1 MANVISIRI
10 DADGKAA
17 IVETKRT
24 TDEMSRE
31 LDRTGKSAN
40 TLSDN
45 FSKIAIPAASVLSVY
60 AIGTAVQAVTA
71 ASVKYLSTLE
81 TANLGIAASYI
92 TGGKYVDETTG
103 KALEGSAALQMAQID
118 AARATERLQVANL
131 QTIATLDQLIQAYQ
145 VALPI
150 AMAKG
155 FDRQKIEEF
164 TVATVQAAGAIGVP
178 MHQLG
183 QELRALLTGDS
194 WQDARIGQVLGLR
207 PQDISK
213 LKGDADGLFNLLMDK
228 LSAYKIAGVEAQKS
242 WAGLTSNALDIAL
255 QAGGQAF
262 LPLFESVKYELTQI
276 TGELVTID
284 DKTKKINWNPDF
296 LSGVDS
302 VKSGVNSITA
312 EIYRMSML
320 LDLAGGSMTAL
331 GSRALKTAEVVTR
344 FMTIGQFGDSLK
356 KGSEEFARW
365 NKLYEDRYKT
375 ADKALQAL
383 ADREAG
389 LGKKAPSGSA
399 AYQQKPPIVDPAAAE
414 KARKAADKAAKNAR
428 DIEMILQTSAE
439 RILLIGKSAD
449 EKALLQM
456 DLAHKKEVKTLQ
468 DHHASKA
475 QLAQEEAN
483 YQLERTALV
492 NEQKLEKAR
501 ELARAES
508 SIAEKAVADQIA
520 WQQKLTDY
528 QLKTGRIGEDEAITR
543 KYEGEARLMQAKQAT
558 LEVQIEQE
566 KNEARRLELEAEYWR
581 LLQQITNLE
590 ETSGMDRSLAA
601 DALARS
607 YEEINIR
614 LLEMKG
620 RLEDAAK
627 ARIALERQS
636 PQRQQL
642 AVDAATGVPGAEE
655 AYLQQ
660 EEIDNR
666 SIRNA
671 GIQQQQPRNQL
682 RNSMQMGIMQAQGQ
696 GYDASR
702 VALLQQL
709 DERQQAI
716 EAAYGAEIELEN
728 EKNAALLEAQEEY
741 AAQKAALD
749 QATADK
755 ALATV
760 SNSLT
765 SIGQTLMQGNKDQF
779 EAGKAMAIAGA
790 TIDTFRAATGA
801 YAAMASIPYV
811 GPALGAV
818 AAAAAVVSGMA
829 QIAQIESTQYRG
841 ARALGGPVEAG
852 STYLVGE
859 RGPELLTMG
868 SQGGTVT
875 PNSALGAKPQQVR
888 VTNVYQISTGVSDT
902 VRSEIMKA
910 VPAITAHS
918 VAAVGRAINSGG
930 PLSAAVGRM

>member
-31 LDRTGKSAN
+31 LDRTGKS
-40 TLSDN
+40 SDLLN
-45 FSKIAIPAASVLSVY
+45 KKFSLIAIPAASILSVY
-60 AIGTAVQAVTA
+60 ALGNAVQAVTA
-71 ASVKYLSTLE
+71 ASIKYLSTLE
-81 TANLGIAASYI
+81 TANLGIASSYM
-92 TGGKYVDETTG
+92 TGGKYIDETTG
-103 KALEGSAALQMAQID
+103 KAVEGSAALQMAQVD

-155 FDRQKIEEF
+155 FDRQKVEEF

-213 LKGDADGLFNLLMDK
+213 LKDDADGLFNLLMGK

-284 DKTKKINWNPDF
+284 EKTKKIVWNPEF
-296 LSGVDS
+296 LSGVDT
-302 VKSGVNSITA
+302 VKSGINAITA
-312 EIYRMSML
+312 RTYMMAMS
-320 LDLAGGSMTAL
+320 LDQAGVYMTAL

-365 NKLYEDRYKT
+365 NKLYEDRYKA

-389 LGKKAPSGSA
+389 LGKKAVSGTA
-399 AYQQKPPIVDPAAAE
+399 PYQQNAPTVDPAAAE

-456 DLAHKKEVKTLQ
+456 DMAHAKQVKSLK
-468 DHHASKA
+468 DHHASTA

-483 YQLERTALV
+483 YQLERTTLI

-501 ELARAES
+501 ELARAEA

-528 QLKTGRIGEDEAITR
+528 QLKTGRISEDEAITR
-543 KYEGEARLMQAKQAT
+543 KYEGEAKLMQAKQST

-590 ETSGMDRSLAA
+590 KTSGMDRSLAA

-627 ARIALERQS
+627 ARIALEWKS

-642 AVDAATGVPGAEE
+642 TVDAMADKPGAVDAFMQQRTLDNLNVVAA
-655 AYLQQ
+655 AQQ
-660 EEIDNR
+660 EKD
-666 SIRNA
+666 
-671 GIQQQQPRNQL
+671 QL
-682 RNSMQMGIMQAQGQ
+682 LKLEKDFQKQMFDVKA
-696 GYDASR
+696 DAAAS
-702 VALLQQL
+702 ALGLMKSAFA
-709 DERQQAI
+709 DS
-716 EAAYGAEIELEN
+716 
-728 EKNAALLEAQEEY
+728 KEAQIAVMVAE
-741 AAQKAALD
+741 
-749 QATADK
+749 K
-755 ALATV
+755 ALAIARILQNTEV
-760 SNSLT
+760 AASAAIAAAASIPVGGTAIGTANAAAIRAQGYI
-765 SIGQTLMQGNKDQF
+765 SIGMVAASGVLEGMQ
-779 EAGKAMAIAGA
+779 IAGA
-790 TIDTFRAATGA
+790 RA
-801 YAAMASIPYV
+801 M
-811 GPALGAV
+811 
-818 AAAAAVVSGMA
+818 
-829 QIAQIESTQYRG
+829 
-841 ARALGGPVEAG
+841 GGPVVAG

-868 SQGGTVT
+868 RADGYVT
-875 PNSALGAKPQQVR
+875 PNNALGGTAN
-888 VTNVYQISTGVSDT
+888 VTINQHFSITGVAADLT
-902 VRSEIMKA
+902 ENMKLIA
-910 VPAITAHS
+910 KQAGNETQAYILNSMNRGGTFALAS
-918 VAAVGRAINSGG
+918 GRRA
-930 PLSAAVGRM
+930 